1 MPSPEEEALP
11 SFGLAALVA
20 ASVVYWI
27 ASSGQAPVEEIRVGL
42 HRNDPRAAAGYT
54 LFGTPGGPVFLID
67 NAGRMVQ
74 RWKCRNSPISPARS
88 CCRTGI

>member
-1 MPSPEEEALP
+1 M
-11 SFGLAALVA
+11 A

-74 RWKCRNSPISPARS
+74 R
-88 CCRTGI
+88 